1 MGKKAKTSPSIP
13 AKDSAGW
20 LWSFISIFEFSQS
33 YNPHKLPADRKRRTA
48 RNLGACFLGN
58 NLSKETW
65 EKKCE
70 DDANVDCWEDT
81 TVLSRMPSVKKLME
95 EEMSKER
102 TSKASG
108 CSIKSNQKIT
118 KHHKNNSDNR
128 ISNLFDSDYL
138 VLEQFKCGEPVEGSN
153 LIFDLAAL
161 MIEFYSASRIC
172 SDMFEEIQIDLCG
185 TLRSSGH
192 KKHASLDESDS
203 RLACRQF
210 MLREALEIEAEAF
223 LSRKIDDTKQL
234 VGNGVI
240 HAQEFLDAL
249 EILNSNKELFLK
261 LVQDPNSLVFSHVQ
275 ELLAP
280 KAVEFSE
287 LEAFHSLEGSEQL
300 EEEVGNSDQDGKR
313 SSNQMFQKQ
322 KQPFLLEQTNNFR
335 GEIASKTRKTSKETS
350 KIVVL
355 KPHLSRKHDDSTQ
368 NSPCSSPQSRYSK
381 KHEKVVERTLSHF
394 SFREIKSKL
403 RYIVGESRGE
413 HNLISKGSNSRI
425 PFCSKV
431 STDRYSMP
439 STESSKTNVTS
450 KIDCS
455 SENICRSSP
464 SHSKVDEESKVKE
477 WQPKTEV
484 ETTQCKIQGLSLV
497 TLFRMESLNDEA
509 EKRYSEMTGTEYRTN
524 NLTNTDLCKSS
535 EKMISPSDCNL
546 LTLQLIDGT
555 SANLN
560 SVPSLK
566 DTPCLSSDLDVKMSV
581 INAEAAM
588 DKAIVKEE
596 AFDREQTGTNGREE
610 NVEIEQVKSVH
621 INPAVNC
628 NNLYIPDDSSC
639 ESCTDGCSTSSEQ
652 GTPNEKPRILI
663 PTASI
668 SPNTLIINQIESSEF
683 ISEKTER
690 PSPVSVLEPFFLE
703 DDGSPDHP
711 SIKFDSFT
719 TDELKRPLQPIHLNF
734 HEDSTVVINTSD
746 CLVAHQRTCS
756 YDMEI
761 MTKYVRNMLEAYS
774 FDSEMSPE
782 RWPSSDLLL
791 HPSHLGEIKSL
802 QSTYPEDPNLLLD
815 CVNEVLLEIKER
827 RFQICP
833 WVPILKEFIIQEV
846 CKAIKRFLSSQV
858 QYTINEIIMKDMG
871 SAMWNEHRLEM
882 ECICAEMGWNI
893 FEGLMEE
900 TIFEMFW

>member
-1 MGKKAKTSPSIP
+1 MGKKAKTRPSIP
-13 AKDSAGW
+13 AKDNASW
-20 LWSFISIFEFSQS
+20 LWNFISIFEFSQS
-33 YNPHKLPADRKRRTA
+33 YNPHKLPADRKRRNA
-48 RNLGACFLGN
+48 RYLGACFLGN

-65 EKKCE
+65 EKKCGH
-70 DDANVDCWEDT
+70 DANVDCWEDT
-81 TVLSRMPSVKKLME
+81 TVLSRLPSVKKLIE

-108 CSIKSNQKIT
+108 CNIKSNQKMT
-118 KHHKNNSDNR
+118 KHHKNNSDTR
-128 ISNLFDSDYL
+128 ISNILDSDYV
-138 VLEQFKCGEPVEGSN
+138 VLEQFKCREPVEGSS

-161 MIEFYSASRIC
+161 MIEFYSASRNC

-192 KKHASLDESDS
+192 KKHASFDESDS
-203 RLACRQF
+203 RLAYRQF
-210 MLREALEIEAEAF
+210 MLREALVIEAEAF
-223 LSRKIDDTKQL
+223 LSRKIDETKQL
-234 VGNGVI
+234 VENGVI

-275 ELLAP
+275 ELLTP
-280 KAVEFSE
+280 QVVEFSE
-287 LEAFHSLEGSEQL
+287 LEAFHSLEGSDQL
-300 EEEVGNSDQDGKR
+300 EEKVGNSDQDGKR
-313 SSNQMFQKQ
+313 SSN
-322 KQPFLLEQTNNFR
+322 FLLKHKNKFR
-335 GEIASKTRKTSKETS
+335 GEI
-350 KIVVL
+350 
-355 KPHLSRKHDDSTQ
+355 KPHLSRKPDDSTQ
-368 NSPCSSPQSRYSK
+368 NSPCLSAQSRYSK
-381 KHEKVVERTLSHF
+381 KHEKVGERTVSHF

-413 HNLISKGSNSRI
+413 QNLISKDSLSRI

-439 STESSKTNVTS
+439 STESTKTNVTS

-455 SENICRSSP
+455 SENICKSFP
-464 SHSKVDEESKVKE
+464 SYSKVDEESMAKE
-477 WQPKTEV
+477 WQQKTEA

-509 EKRYSEMTGTEYRTN
+509 EKHYSEMTGTEYRTN
-524 NLTNTDLCKSS
+524 NLTNTDVCKSS
-535 EKMISPSDCNL
+535 EKLISPSDCNL

-566 DTPCLSSDLDVKMSV
+566 ETPCLSSDLDLKMSV
-581 INAEAAM
+581 INREAAI
-588 DKAIVKEE
+588 DKAIVQEE
-596 AFDREQTGTNGREE
+596 TFDGEQTSTDGREE
-610 NVEIEQVKSVH
+610 NVELEDVKSVH

-628 NNLYIPDDSSC
+628 NNLYIPDGSSC
-639 ESCTDGCSTSSEQ
+639 DSCTEGCSTSSEQ
-652 GTPNEKPRILI
+652 GTPNAKPRILI

-668 SPNTLIINQIESSEF
+668 SPDTLIINQIESSEF
-683 ISEKTER
+683 IIEKTER

-703 DDGSPDHP
+703 DDASPDHP
-711 SIKFDSFT
+711 SIKF
-719 TDELKRPLQPIHLNF
+719 DELKRPLQPIHLNF

-746 CLVAHQRTCS
+746 CLVDHQRTCS

-761 MTKYVRNMLEAYS
+761 MTKYVRNMLESYS

-782 RWPSSDLLL
+782 RWPSSELLL

-802 QSTYPEDPNLLLD
+802 QSSYPEDPKLLLD

-833 WVPILKEFIIQEV
+833 WVPILKDFIIQEV

-871 SAMWNEHRLEM
+871 SAMWMEHRLEM
-882 ECICAEMGWNI
+882 ECISAEMGWNI
-893 FEGLMEE
+893 FEGLMDE
-900 TIFEMFW
+900 TIFEMFL